1 MTTTT
6 RARLAAIVGCL
17 LVVAVPAAAKLI
29 RSDLAQSVLFS
40 YLTDEPTVQYT
51 TTSTTPAEAL
61 AAADQSYS
69 GIVRAKVE
77 NLGTVDVCVSWSG
90 AVGTAC
96 STGGNDC
103 DGDNDDGVHV
113 AAGKSYA
120 PPYDSRDVGRLCVSA
135 ASGTPSVRTTYDLH

>member
-1 MTTTT
+1 VSNT
-6 RARLAAIVGCL
+6 ARHLAALVACL

-40 YLTDEPTVQYT
+40 YLTAEPTVQYT

-61 AAADQSYS
+61 ATADQSYS

-77 NLGTVDVCVSWSG
+77 NLGSVDVCVSWSG

-113 AAGKSYA
+113 PASGTYS
-120 PPYDSRDVGRLCVSA
+120 PPYDSRDLGRLCIAA
-135 ASGTPSVRTTYDLH
+135 ASGTPSVRTTYDTH